1 MAGRARIPPHKKVNS
16 CGTGILPVIE
26 NSPKCKFIPT
36 LYYQLRITN
45 YEFPIPK
52 AQCPIPYAPLPFNQL
67 CILIKKPATQSLSQQ
82 QS

>member
-1 MAGRARIPPHKKVNS
+1 
-16 CGTGILPVIE
+16 LPVQE

-45 YEFPIPK
+45 YELRITNYELRIPN
-52 AQCPIPYAPLPFNQL
+52 AQCPMPNAPLPFNQL
-67 CILIKKPATQSLSQQ
+67 CIFIKKPPTQSLSQQ